1 MSHRDDALAL
11 VDSHHDALYR
21 DAMSLHDEM
30 VSEYQRLYETGALT
44 GDQLEEMLRDAD
56 LMLDMACRHQL
67 VSVSAWLQRR
77 HRARFVACRR
87 SRRHRVAQ
95 RLEGLSVV
103 RSLEVRPMRTLEERS
118 LTFSGPHGPPSLLGG
133 PS

>member
-11 VDSHHDALYR
+11 VDSRYDALHR
-21 DAMSLHDEM
+21 DASILYDEM
-30 VSEYQRLYETGALT
+30 LSEYHRLYDGGGLT
-44 GDQLEEMLRDAD
+44 SEQLDEMLRNAD
-56 LMLDMACRHQL
+56 LILDIACRYQL

-133 PS
+133 PT

>member
-21 DAMSLHDEM
+21 DAMSLYDEM
-30 VSEYQRLYETGALT
+30 VSEYHRLYDGGGLT
-44 GDQLEEMLRDAD
+44 YEQLEEMLRDAD

-103 RSLEVRPMRTLEERS
+103 RSLEVRPMRTLEERA

-133 PS
+133 PT